1 VVTLHHGEVTGWRLG
16 SLKYHHNHD
25 VGKIIVIVSFMGIN
39 AQNFED
45 LREFVNYFIFM

>member
-1 VVTLHHGEVTGWRLG
+1 MVTCSRSNAHLQ
-16 SLKYHHNHD
+16 HHNHD
-25 VGKIIVIVSFMGIN
+25 VGKIIVIVSFVGIN